1 MNGGFL
7 VTRKRMLLRRLRLAR
22 GLTQKALAERAGCSA
37 VSVARIE
44 GGLEPPY
51 PKRGA
56 KIAAALGWCGDYE
69 TLYSNELTDQEVE
82 EALRACI
89 SGAA

>member
-1 MNGGFL
+1 M
-7 VTRKRMLLRRLRLAR
+7 TKKRMLLRRLRLAR
-22 GLTQKALAERAGCSA
+22 GLTQKALAEKAGCSV

-56 KIAAALGWCGDYE
+56 NIAAALGWHDDGE
-69 TLYSNELTDQEVE
+69 TLFSNELTEQEVE
-82 EALRACI
+82 DALRACI

>member
-1 MNGGFL
+1 MQ
-7 VTRKRMLLRRLRLAR
+7 RKRMLLRRLRLAR
-22 GLTQKALAERAGCSA
+22 GLTQKALAERAGCPV

-56 KIAAALGWCGDYE
+56 KIADALGWCGDNDA
-69 TLYSNELTDQEVE
+69 LYSDELTEQEVE

-89 SGAA
+89 SSGAA